1 MLEQE
6 KETSAL
12 KEKLAESD
20 LKSVFKLVAFQ
31 FVCGWGRP
39 GKKLSYQAEN
49 FVLSTSQYP
58 FDLNAL

>member
-1 MLEQE
+1 MSYLVNRSFIYSCCEHGHEGIMLEQE

-31 FVCGWGRP
+31 FVCG
-39 GKKLSYQAEN
+39 
-49 FVLSTSQYP
+49 
-58 FDLNAL
+58 